1 MAEKDREKREELF
14 LLENEDG
21 EEQQQDIEVNK
32 IGSSSGSSASG
43 GSGSDEE
50 EEEDQYD
57 YGGGIGRGSST
68 GTFTSQQWPQSFRET
83 TDSYTIAASPY
94 FGMLGPSP
102 SIKYSSFLSQDRN
115 NLDMD
120 AKYPFLSEYEKEE
133 LDRISR
139 TRSSL
144 SEKISFHKQLT
155 GELPIAHGCSF
166 TQTIFNGINV
176 MAGVG
181 LLSTP
186 YTVKEA
192 GWASLVVLLLF
203 AVVCCYTASL
213 MRYCFESKEGITTY
227 PDIGEAAFGKYGR
240 LLISMGA
247 SYSIHLFGWT
257 LVALHFFYVGMVLLY
272 TELYSYCVEFIILEG
287 DNLTSLFPGASLD
300 WPGFQLDST
309 HLFGILTALIVLPTV
324 WLRDLRVIS
333 YLSATGVVA
342 TILIV
347 LCVLFLGTIEGIGF
361 HPTGQVVKWSGMP
374 FAIGI
379 YGFCYSGHSVFPNIY
394 QSMADKTKF
403 TKALITCFALC
414 VLIYGGVAVMGFL
427 MFGQGTL
434 SQITLNMP
442 PHAFASKVAVWTTV
456 INPFTKYALL
466 MNPLARSI
474 EELLPAGIS
483 NNYWCFILLRTA
495 LVFSSVCAAF
505 LLPFFS
511 LVMALIGSL
520 LSILVAIIMPSLC
533 FIKILGRKATRTQ
546 IVSSTA
552 IAVLGVICAILG
564 TFSSV
569 AKIAENY

>member
-1 MAEKDREKREELF
+1 MAGKDREKREELF

-21 EEQQQDIEVNK
+21 EEQQQQDIEVNK
-32 IGSSSGSSASG
+32 IESSSSSASG

-50 EEEDQYD
+50 EDQYD
-57 YGGGIGRGSST
+57 YEGDIGRGSST

-94 FGMLGPSP
+94 FGTLGPSP

-133 LDRISR
+133 LERISR

-186 YTVKEA
+186 FTVKEA

-240 LLISMGA
+240 LLIS
-247 SYSIHLFGWT
+247 
-257 LVALHFFYVGMVLLY
+257 VLLY

-333 YLSATGVVA
+333 YLSATGVIA

-442 PHAFASKVAVWTTV
+442 THAFASKVAVWTTV

-546 IVSSTA
+546 IASSTA

-569 AKIAENY
+569 ASIAENY

>member
-1 MAEKDREKREELF
+1 MAEDREKREELF

-32 IGSSSGSSASG
+32 IGSSSSSSASG

-57 YGGGIGRGSST
+57 YEGGIGRGSST

-94 FGMLGPSP
+94 FGTLGPSP

-240 LLISMGA
+240 LLIS
-247 SYSIHLFGWT
+247 
-257 LVALHFFYVGMVLLY
+257 VLLY

-403 TKALITCFALC
+403 TMALITCFALC